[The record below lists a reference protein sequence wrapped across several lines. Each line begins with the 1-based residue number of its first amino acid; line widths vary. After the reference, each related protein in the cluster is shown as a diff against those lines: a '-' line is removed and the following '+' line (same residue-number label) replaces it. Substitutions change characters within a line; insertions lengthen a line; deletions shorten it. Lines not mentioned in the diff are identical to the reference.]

1 MNLYFMS
8 YISNLNAWRSDL
20 DATGVY
26 AYLPRLQ
33 HLPQEVTPKI
43 GLH

>member
-8 YISNLNAWRSDL
+8 YISKLNAWRLDL

-26 AYLPRLQ
+26 AFLPGLQ
-33 HLPQEVTPKI
+33 HLPQEVTAKI